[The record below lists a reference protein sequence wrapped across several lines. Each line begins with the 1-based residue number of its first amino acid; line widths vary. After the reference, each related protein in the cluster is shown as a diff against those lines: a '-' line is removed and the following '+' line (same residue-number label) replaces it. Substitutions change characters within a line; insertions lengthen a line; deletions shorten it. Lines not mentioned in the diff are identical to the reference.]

1 MKGSPITPEQQRILQ
16 DFGLGSADIL
26 GEGSESLVFALGS
39 EHVLRLPKR
48 RRPDGLSFARLKG
61 FLDGID
67 GKLPFATPTIEE
79 IGEDEAYTIAPRL
92 PGRPMADFLRTAGND
107 ARDKALTNYIAAI
120 DAFATIEF
128 PDAPYGQLLAT
139 NPVTADDW
147 RSYAHAS
154 LDRFRAANRIAIARD
169 VGDPYELFD
178 HAADMIAALP
188 QRPQKALVHGDY
200 FPGNVLIGPDLSV
213 SAVVDFGVFTVVGDA
228 TLDLAV
234 ACLTLEL
241 MEECTADDGRFA
253 RRLVIERHGE
263 AIAPALRFY
272 RAYLAFSMA
281 DPANIAPP
289 YPRLYGWS
297 IAMLKLLAAGRL
309 PV

>member
-1 MKGSPITPEQQRILQ
+1 MQGPPITPEQARILQ

-26 GEGSESLVFALGS
+26 GEGSESLVFALGD

-48 RRPDGLSFARLKG
+48 RKSGAPSAARLKT
-61 FLDGID
+61 FLDGIA

-79 IGEDEAYTIAPRL
+79 IGEGDAYTIAPRL
-92 PGRPMADFLRTAGND
+92 PGRPMADFLRTAGDD
-107 ARDKALTNYIAAI
+107 ARDRALRNYIAAI

-128 PDAPYGQLLAT
+128 PAAPYGQLLALD
-139 NPVTADDW
+139 PVTADDW
-147 RSYAHAS
+147 RSYAHES
-154 LDRFRAANRIAIARD
+154 LDRFRAANRVAIAKD

-188 QRPQKALVHGDY
+188 RHPPKALVHGDY
-200 FPGNVLIGPDLSV
+200 FPGNVLLGPDLAV
-213 SAVVDFGVFTVVGDA
+213 SAVVDFGRFTVTGDA

-241 MEECTADDGRFA
+241 MEECTADDARFA
-253 RRLVIERHGE
+253 RQLVIERHGD
-263 AIAPALRFY
+263 AIVPALRFY

-281 DPANIAPP
+281 DPSNVAPP

-297 IAMLKLLAAGRL
+297 TAMLKLLGADKL
-309 PV
+309 PA